1 MPSINILY
9 LIEKDVLY
17 ISTIYLIDTRK
28 QRIQVFCLQFC
39 ETVVIK
45 VGVAIV
51 DAMLQKHL
59 MAKGRFATS
68 PYPYHD
74 LCKGTVKLEQRLL
87 APLYPLFGMIV
98 ADVFFLLCQYLKHDS
113 FFHHNRKLI
122 DLFKCKNTEN
132 IEDEQFSHFKI
143 R

>member
-74 LCKGTVKLEQRLL
+74 LCKGTVKFKQTLL
-87 APLYPLFGMIV
+87 VPLYPLFGMIV
-98 ADVFFLLCQYLKHDS
+98 ADIFFLLCQYLKHDS

-122 DLFKCKNTEN
+122 DLFKCKNTKN
-132 IEDEQFSHFKI
+132 IENEQFSDFKI

>member
-1 MPSINILY
+1 MPPVNILY

-87 APLYPLFGMIV
+87 VPLYPLFGMIV
-98 ADVFFLLCQYLKHDS
+98 ADIFFCS
-113 FFHHNRKLI
+113 A
-122 DLFKCKNTEN
+122 NT
-132 IEDEQFSHFKI
+132 
-143 R
+143 

>member
-39 ETVVIK
+39 ETVIVK

-59 MAKGRFATS
+59 MAKGRFTTS
-68 PYPYHD
+68 PYPYHN

-87 APLYPLFGMIV
+87 VPLYPLFGMIV
-98 ADVFFLLCQYLKHDS
+98 ADIFFLLCQYLKHDS

-122 DLFKCKNTEN
+122 NLFKCKNTEN
-132 IEDEQFSHFKI
+132 IENEQFSDFKI

>member
-17 ISTIYLIDTRK
+17 ISTIYLIDARK
-28 QRIQVFCLQFC
+28 QRIQVFCLHFC
-39 ETVVIK
+39 KTVVIK
-45 VGVAIV
+45 VGIAIV

-59 MAKGRFATS
+59 MAKGRFTTS
-68 PYPYHD
+68 PHSYHD
-74 LCKGTVKLEQRLL
+74 LCKRTIKFKQALL
-87 APLYPLFGMIV
+87 VPLYPLFGMIV
-98 ADVFFLLCQYLKHDS
+98 ADIFFLFCQYLKHDL

-122 DLFKCKNTEN
+122 DQFKCKNTEN
-132 IEDEQFSHFKI
+132 IENEQSSDFKI

>member
-1 MPSINILY
+1 MH
-9 LIEKDVLY
+9 
-17 ISTIYLIDTRK
+17 
-28 QRIQVFCLQFC
+28 FCK
-39 ETVVIK
+39 TVVIK

-59 MAKGRFATS
+59 MAKCRFTTS

-74 LCKGTVKLEQRLL
+74 LSKRTIKFKQTLL
-87 APLYPLFGMIV
+87 VPFYPLFGMI
-98 ADVFFLLCQYLKHDS
+98 ATDVFFLLSQHLKHDS

-132 IEDEQFSHFKI
+132 IENEQFSDFKI

>member
-39 ETVVIK
+39 ETVIVK

-59 MAKGRFATS
+59 MAKGRFTTS
-68 PYPYHD
+68 PYPYHN

-98 ADVFFLLCQYLKHDS
+98 ADIFFLLCQHLKHDS
-113 FFHHNRKLI
+113 FFYHNRKLI

-132 IEDEQFSHFKI
+132 IENEQFSDFKI

>member
-1 MPSINILY
+1 MQESN
-9 LIEKDVLY
+9 
-17 ISTIYLIDTRK
+17 
-28 QRIQVFCLQFC
+28 VFRSSVCNF
-39 ETVVIK
+39 EDNGNRVAVVIK

-74 LCKGTVKLEQRLL
+74 LCKRTIKFKQTLL
-87 APLYPLFGMIV
+87 VPLYPLFGMI
-98 ADVFFLLCQYLKHDS
+98 ATDVFFLFCQYLKHDL

-132 IEDEQFSHFKI
+132 IENEQFSHFKI

>member
-1 MPSINILY
+1 
-9 LIEKDVLY
+9 
-17 ISTIYLIDTRK
+17 
-28 QRIQVFCLQFC
+28 
-39 ETVVIK
+39 
-45 VGVAIV
+45 
-51 DAMLQKHL
+51 

-68 PYPYHD
+68 PHSYHD

-98 ADVFFLLCQYLKHDS
+98 ADIFFLFCQYLKYDS

-132 IEDEQFSHFKI
+132 IENEQFSDFKI

>member
-17 ISTIYLIDTRK
+17 ISTIYLIDTREY
-28 QRIQVFCLQFC
+28 RIQVFCLQFC

-68 PYPYHD
+68 PYSYHD
-74 LCKGTVKLEQRLL
+74 LCKRTIKFKQTLL
-87 APLYPLFGMIV
+87 VPLYPLFGMIV
-98 ADVFFLLCQYLKHDS
+98 ADIFFLLCQYLKHDS

-122 DLFKCKNTEN
+122 DLFKCKNTKN
-132 IEDEQFSHFKI
+132 IENEQFSHFKI

>member
-9 LIEKDVLY
+9 LIEKDILY
-17 ISTIYLIDTRK
+17 ISTIYLIDARK
-28 QRIQVFCLQFC
+28 QRIQVFCLQSYK
-39 ETVVIK
+39 TVVIK
-45 VGVAIV
+45 VGIAIV

-68 PYPYHD
+68 PYPYHN

-87 APLYPLFGMIV
+87 VPLYPLFGMIV
-98 ADVFFLLCQYLKHDS
+98 FLLCQYLKHDS

-132 IEDEQFSHFKI
+132 IENEQFSHFKI